1 MTAADPSGSR
11 IASSGGSPDAS
22 PPPTRGQSLSTS
34 KTGSRPTSKQ
44 APQWQNLSSSDIDF
58 SPRPEQTTEYWM
70 KKPPSDFRRTKRMGH
85 LARMASQAGLT
96 TSKSLPTLQGSPG
109 RGGGNSTQVNEAN
122 TVAQAEHRREEAEL
136 EALQK
141 IADRRQREASLL
153 EARRVKLEETLIEV
167 RSEWARVCED
177 AYGKDFDA
185 ASAGETMAA
194 LQLEID
200 NLNAVSTVR
209 RRGGARA
216 ADWSR
221 ARRRRRAH
229 AERERAAPRGG
240 KRGPARSGDRT
251 RPCARRSFPT
261 TSQRC
266 SSSSGAATG

>member
-1 MTAADPSGSR
+1 
-11 IASSGGSPDAS
+11 
-22 PPPTRGQSLSTS
+22 
-34 KTGSRPTSKQ
+34 
-44 APQWQNLSSSDIDF
+44 
-58 SPRPEQTTEYWM
+58 M

-141 IADRRQREASLL
+141 IADRWQREASLL

-167 RSEWARVCED
+167 RSEWVRVCED
-177 AYGKDFDA
+177 AYGKYFDA

-209 RRGGARA
+209 RRGGGRAPQTGRARA
-216 ADWSR
+216 AAVALTPSEREPRRAAANVGQRALATVR
-221 ARRRRRAH
+221 ARAPAGVFRPRANAAVPHPARRPAEAAGGRALH
-229 AERERAAPRGG
+229 AAAGEARAARPPGG
-240 KRGPARSGDRT
+240 ADVQRTGDL
-251 RPCARRSFPT
+251 
-261 TSQRC
+261 
-266 SSSSGAATG
+266 